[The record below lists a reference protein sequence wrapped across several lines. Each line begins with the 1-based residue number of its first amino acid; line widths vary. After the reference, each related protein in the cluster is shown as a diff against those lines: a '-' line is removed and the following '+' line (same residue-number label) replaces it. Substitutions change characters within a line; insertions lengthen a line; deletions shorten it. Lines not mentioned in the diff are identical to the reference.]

1 LKSGFQYGGQAVIEG
16 VMMRGPKTRS
26 IAVRRPDDSIITDLR
41 PVDSITKR
49 FPFLKWPGVRGVVAL
64 FEALI
69 MGMEA
74 LSYSANQ
81 AVEEEEELTTK
92 EMIITILVALALA
105 MGLFVALPTAAT
117 HWLAGAVQHPFWNNL
132 IEGVIRLAV
141 FLGYIVV
148 ISRMEDIQ
156 RVFQYHGAEHKVI
169 NAHEAGVPLK
179 VTEIQRFS
187 TLHPRCGTSFLLI
200 VMIVSIFVFALLG
213 HHDNIVLRILSRVL
227 LMPVV
232 AGISYELLKL
242 SGKYAQHA
250 LCSWAVKPGL
260 WLQRLTTQEPDD
272 QQVEVAIS
280 ALEAV
285 LHCQNES
292 ITDEGEK
299 TC

>member
-1 LKSGFQYGGQAVIEG
+1 
-16 VMMRGPKTRS
+16 MMRGPKTRS
-26 IAVRRPDDSIITDLR
+26 IAVRRPDNSIITDLQ
-41 PVDSITKR
+41 PVRSITQR

-64 FEALI
+64 FEALF

-92 EMIITILVALALA
+92 EMIITILVALLLA
-105 MGLFVALPTAAT
+105 MGLFVALPTVAT
-117 HWLAGAVQHPFWNNL
+117 HWLAGAVQNPFWNNL
-132 IEGVIRLAV
+132 IEGVFRLAV
-141 FLGYIVV
+141 FLGYIVA

-179 VTEIQRFS
+179 VPEIQRFS

-200 VMIVSIFVFALLG
+200 VMLVSIFVFALLG
-213 HHDNIVLRILSRVL
+213 HHDNIVWRILSRVL

-242 SGKYAQHA
+242 SGKYAQHTF
-250 LCSWAVKPGL
+250 CSWAIAPGL
-260 WLQRLTTQEPDD
+260 WLQKLTTKEPDD

-280 ALEAV
+280 ALQAV
-285 LHCQNES
+285 LNCQEES